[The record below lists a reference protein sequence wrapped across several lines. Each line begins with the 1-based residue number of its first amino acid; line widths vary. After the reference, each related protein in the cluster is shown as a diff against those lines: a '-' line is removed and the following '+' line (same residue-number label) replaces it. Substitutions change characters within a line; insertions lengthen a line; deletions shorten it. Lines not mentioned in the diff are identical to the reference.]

1 MKGLSA
7 MKKLRKVFLSFLPV
21 LLAVMVF
28 SGCDPVDKS
37 YGVESSDPQSDNSAS
52 QIPEIKSSDTV
63 MSNFFDISKY
73 DEENYADI
81 YLGRK
86 FEYKI
91 TYSGSELTLPTDYKD
106 FTKKGWRLS
115 SGYDE
120 SESVFAGDTRE
131 VIFENKYGNIITAVF
146 YNSEKSSLKL
156 KKCDIVEYSIP
167 ENSLNIKESKYGQ
180 FWINGVNNGSAI
192 TDIIDYLGAPSHFY
206 TADGNNYSLDY
217 FISKNDKKSKMNIN
231 VDVANDT
238 VISVKISKY

>member
-1 MKGLSA
+1 MG
-7 MKKLRKVFLSFLPV
+7 KLRKIFLTLLPV
-21 LLAVMVF
+21 LLAVIVF
-28 SGCDPVDKS
+28 SGCDPVDKN
-37 YGVESSDPQSDNSAS
+37 YGVESSEPETEKTVS

-91 TYSGSELTLPTDYKD
+91 TYSGSELELPTDYKS
-106 FTKKGWRLS
+106 FVKKGWKLS

-120 SESVFAGDTRE
+120 SESVFAGEMRE
-131 VIFENKYGNIITAVF
+131 AVFENEYGNIINAVF
-146 YNSEKSSLKL
+146 YNSEKSSQKL
-156 KKCDIVEYSIP
+156 KKCGIVEFSIP

-192 TDIIDYLGAPSHFY
+192 TDIVDYLGAPSHFY
-206 TADGNNYSLDY
+206 SADGNNYSLDY
-217 FISKNDKKSKMNIN
+217 FISKGDKRSKMNIN

-238 VISVKISKY
+238 VLSIKISKY